1 MLAIELCRGRAIDER
16 GDTSAGVKDRAL
28 EYRPQWTAQPGVDGH
43 LEALL
48 GTSNDAGGEARLDR
62 LLGDPFRIA
71 PLGLGICG
79 GTGGQVG
86 QRGMEQRGGGLPAA
100 RQASAGPP

>member
-62 LLGDPFRIA
+62 LLEDPFRIA
-71 PLGLGICG
+71 LVDLEICG
-79 GTGGQVG
+79 DTGGQFEQLVI
-86 QRGMEQRGGGLPAA
+86 EQRGAHL
-100 RQASAGPP
+100 QAV